1 MKGLFSRKKVG
12 DKSSKNENSN
22 KVGTTEK
29 KVERITGQKRL
40 FYINDQERNNLIA
53 PQTPNYI
60 RTTKYTLWTFLPLSL
75 MFQFKRLP
83 NFYFLIQAILNSIT
97 IVSAMNPISAYLP
110 LAFVLAV
117 SMLREAVEDYQ
128 RYRSDKVTNKQG
140 VNVIQ
145 YGRVVTGEAKNLKV
159 GDLVLCQADEMFPAD
174 LILIASSDQH
184 ASCFI

>member
-1 MKGLFSRKKVG
+1 
-12 DKSSKNENSN
+12 
-22 KVGTTEK
+22 
-29 KVERITGQKRL
+29 
-40 FYINDQERNNLIA
+40 
-53 PQTPNYI
+53 
-60 RTTKYTLWTFLPLSL
+60 